1 MVRFFYKF
9 YRGCV
14 VDLVQYVKSQDPYV
28 SSSREAIFMLPVNF
42 TRTNMYDILLENKQ
56 PIYSSIV
63 FVLRIEFEDVKTFV
77 KDISIIRAEVLLNEF
92 YNLQRDL
99 LRSRRDQD

>member
-28 SSSREAIFMLPVNF
+28 SSSREAIFMLPGNF
-42 TRTNMYDILLENKQ
+42 TRTNIYDILLEKNQ

-63 FVLRIEFEDVKTFV
+63 LELRKEFEDGKNFV
-77 KDISIIRAEVLLNEF
+77 KDISIIR
-92 YNLQRDL
+92 
-99 LRSRRDQD
+99 